1 MDACGVCKWPD
12 PTISIKF
19 IHLIRATWAPEDL
32 RRLIILTAAAMLPKT
47 PRP

>member
-1 MDACGVCKWPD
+1 MDTCGVCKWPD

-19 IHLIRATWAPEDL
+19 IHLIKVSWLPDEL
-32 RRLIILTAAAMLPKT
+32 KHLVQLTHAAMLPKT